1 MAIRKFEHFVPQIAD
16 SAFVDESAVVTG
28 NVVIGA
34 DSSVWP
40 VCSVRG
46 DIQSIRIG
54 ERTNIQDGSVLHVT
68 HDSEFAPGGNALTI
82 GNDVTVG
89 HGAVVHA
96 CTVED
101 LCLIGMGSVLLD
113 GAVVKSGAIVGAGSL
128 VSPGKELEGGYLWL
142 GSPVK
147 RMRELTENEKAFLK
161 YSAAHYVDLKN
172 RHMAGSV

>member
-1 MAIRKFEHFVPQIAD
+1 MAIRNFEQYAPVIAE

-40 VCSVRG
+40 MCSVRG
-46 DIQSIRIG
+46 DIHSIRIG
-54 ERTNIQDGSVLHVT
+54 ERTNIQDGSILHVT
-68 HDSEFAPGGNALTI
+68 HDSEFAPGGHALTI
-82 GNDVTVG
+82 GSDVTVG
-89 HGAVVHA
+89 HNAVVHA

-101 LCLIGMGSVLLD
+101 MCLIGMGSVLLD
-113 GAVVKSGAIVGAGSL
+113 GSVVKSGVIVGAGSL
-128 VSPGKELEGGYLWL
+128 VPPGKELEGGYLWL

-147 RMRELTENEKAFLK
+147 QLRELTEKEKAFLD

-172 RHMAGSV
+172 RHKA